1 MSFKRNVP
9 NSCKIFETG
18 FFMKISSCQ
27 NYDNILKTLSQKTV
41 LVKYRSLMAYGV
53 MVYSTYFS

>member
-1 MSFKRNVP
+1 
-9 NSCKIFETG
+9 
-18 FFMKISSCQ
+18 MKISSCQ

>member
-1 MSFKRNVP
+1 
-9 NSCKIFETG
+9 
-18 FFMKISSCQ
+18 MKISSCQ

-41 LVKYRSLMAYGV
+41 LVKYLSLMAYGV